1 MTTVQQ
7 VWCVRTHRNLKTLR
21 GHRDAVTCLSLTNTS
36 ESSNQQPRRRS
47 SPEST
52 QCQRPK
58 IISGSLDRTI
68 KLWDLNTGDCLST
81 LDWMSSEGHTGVVR
95 CLQTD
100 AWRIVSAAD
109 DKTIKVWSLDSGQV
123 SHNLHSILLQFHD
136 SHFVWDLAFL
146 CVF

>member
-1 MTTVQQ
+1 M
-7 VWCVRTHRNLKTLR
+7 LGR
-21 GHRDAVTCLSLTNTS
+21 GGAGAGVDVSAGAGAVTGVGTATGLLLKH
-36 ESSNQQPRRRS
+36 QPRRS
-47 SPEST
+47 SPEPT

-123 SHNLHSILLQFHD
+123 SHNLHSILLQ
-136 SHFVWDLAFL
+136 
-146 CVF
+146 